1 MQPAP
6 VPEPT
11 IVLATLLR
19 EAGGSGVQS
28 HVATVRSYARSSGRA
43 ATVVTPFS
51 QRSLTRMP
59 VFGARLVLGRMSGP
73 LGVWWYRQ
81 WHETYLRGGLS
92 ARLAETAGPAV
103 VYAQCPV
110 SASAAMRVR
119 NDEPVVMAVH
129 FNISQADE
137 WADKGE
143 IPRAGRTY
151 SSIRSFEADV
161 LPRLDGVVYV
171 SQFMRSLLEERL
183 PALRA
188 VPGVVIPNAVD
199 VVDRPPVTPIAD
211 LVTVGALEPRKN
223 QGYLLEVLAAAAER
237 GHRYTLT
244 VIGDGPDRAGL
255 EKRAALLGLTTQ
267 VSFVGYQ
274 PDPRPMVAGHQ
285 VYCHAS
291 RMESFGIALVEAMA
305 EGLPV
310 LTAPVGGIPEILS
323 PGVEGDFWPLD
334 DPGAGADRLIAV
346 MSDPERRVAM
356 GVAAKA
362 RARTEFTT
370 AVQGPRLLDFLSGAV
385 VRD

>member
-73 LGVWWYRQ
+73 LGVWWYRH
-81 WHETYLRGGLS
+81 WHETYLRGALS
-92 ARLAETAGPAV
+92 ARLAETVGPAV

-119 NDEPVVMAVH
+119 SDEPVVMAVH

-143 IPRAGRTY
+143 IPTAGRTY

-199 VVDRPPVTPIAD
+199 IVDRPPVTPIAD

-244 VIGDGPDRAGL
+244 VIGDGPDRAAL

-274 PDPRPMVAGHQ
+274 PDPRPMIAGHQ

-291 RMESFGIALVEAMA
+291 RMDNLPIALIEAMA

-310 LTAPVGGIPEILS
+310 LAAAVGGIPELVRAGID
-323 PGVEGDFWPLD
+323 GEMWPLD
-334 DPGAGADRLIAV
+334 DAGAAADQLIAM
-346 MSDPERRVAM
+346 MSDSERRSTMAS
-356 GVAAKA
+356 AAQA
-362 RARTEFTT
+362 RAKSDFSSE
-370 AVQGPRLLDFLSGAV
+370 VQGPRLLDFLSGAA